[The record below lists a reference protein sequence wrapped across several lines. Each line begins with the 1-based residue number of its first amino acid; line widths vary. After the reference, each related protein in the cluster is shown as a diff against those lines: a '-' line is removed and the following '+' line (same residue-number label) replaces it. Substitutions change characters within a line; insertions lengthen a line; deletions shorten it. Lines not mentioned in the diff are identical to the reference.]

1 MSKNFKW
8 AEPETEIEH
17 AVQNMPNNNI
27 RRLIVLKDENI
38 VGVTTQTN
46 LTEVLRSKLLINAIV
61 DNVNS
66 E

>member
-17 AVQNMPNNNI
+17 AVQNMLNNNI